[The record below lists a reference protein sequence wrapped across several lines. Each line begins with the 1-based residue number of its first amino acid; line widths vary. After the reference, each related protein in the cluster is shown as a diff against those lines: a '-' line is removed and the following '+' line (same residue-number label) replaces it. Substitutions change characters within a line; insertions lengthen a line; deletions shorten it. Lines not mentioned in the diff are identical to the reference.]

1 MGTGIISD
9 LWWVVTCL
17 IVVRCWFLV
26 AVMVVMARY
35 HSFLMCVKMAG
46 KVNPKLIE
54 TFGIWSVVLSVT

>member
-1 MGTGIISD
+1 MGAGIISD

-35 HSFLMCVKMAG
+35 HSFLMCVKNGG
-46 KVNPKLIE
+46 KGK
-54 TFGIWSVVLSVT
+54 S